1 MERLDI
7 YMRLQTL
14 EVLVH
19 TLLFVYL
26 ETISVLHMSD
36 LQFHLNPTSIKIG
49 KWTRY
54 SLSRPINQRIALLA
68 CNIFIEISLVLNLS
82 KDHSRFINIENLDIN

>member
-1 MERLDI
+1 MELLGI

-36 LQFHLNPTSIKIG
+36 LQFHLNPPSIKIG

-54 SLSRPINQRIALLA
+54 CSESTHKSTY
-68 CNIFIEISLVLNLS
+68 CFIGM
-82 KDHSRFINIENLDIN
+82 

>member
-1 MERLDI
+1 MKIRKFHNNQKVCKITEKTRIRIIKNMELLDI
-7 YMRLQTL
+7 YIRLQTL

-36 LQFHLNPTSIKIG
+36 LQFHLNLTSMKIG
-49 KWTRY
+49 KWTR
-54 SLSRPINQRIALLA
+54 
-68 CNIFIEISLVLNLS
+68 
-82 KDHSRFINIENLDIN
+82 

>member
-1 MERLDI
+1 MELLGI

-36 LQFHLNPTSIKIG
+36 LQFHLNLTSMKIG
-49 KWTRY
+49 KWTR
-54 SLSRPINQRIALLA
+54 
-68 CNIFIEISLVLNLS
+68 
-82 KDHSRFINIENLDIN
+82 